1 MGQSIDNTPQGTSVD
16 KVTQSNTNYNY
27 CRLGVE
33 SFCDSI
39 KSFDLQSTKTAIS
52 RGASQLYSGVKN
64 IIFDVL
70 LFAVLL
76 LGYLIE
82 DYFSPGKKY

>member
-1 MGQSIDNTPQGTSVD
+1 
-16 KVTQSNTNYNY
+16 
-27 CRLGVE
+27 
-33 SFCDSI
+33 
-39 KSFDLQSTKTAIS
+39 LQSTKTAIS

-82 DYFSPGKKY
+82 DYFSPGKKYW